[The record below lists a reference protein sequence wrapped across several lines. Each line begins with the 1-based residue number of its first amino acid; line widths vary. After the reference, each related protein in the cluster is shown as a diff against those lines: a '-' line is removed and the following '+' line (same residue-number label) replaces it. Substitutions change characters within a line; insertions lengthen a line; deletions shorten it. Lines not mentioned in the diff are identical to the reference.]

1 MQFALRPQRS
11 EPRCSSRH
19 NRCSASSPICFC
31 GTLLFLWYFTV
42 SVVVY
47 CFCGSELFLWYS
59 TRLFLWYSSVSMV
72 TLYLYGTPVFLWYF
86 CFYNTLLFFVVLGCF
101 YNTVHGIIGAVRPA
115 LSVSMVLISEESPVS
130 VEIRCFYGIPLFLLY
145 SCGSLVLLCFYGNT
159 TFKWHSSVSIELIEH
174 PSTTH

>member
-1 MQFALRPQRS
+1 MQFALRPERS
-11 EPRCSSRH
+11 EPRCGSRH

-115 LSVSMVLISEESPVS
+115 LSVSMVLISEEFLWKSAVS
-130 VEIRCFYGIPLFLLY
+130 MVYPCFYCTPVVLWYSSVSMAILRLNGTPLFL
-145 SCGSLVLLCFYGNT
+145 
-159 TFKWHSSVSIELIEH
+159 
-174 PSTTH
+174 